1 MSRKKM
7 DEECMSGNAS
17 VPARSQTP
25 AEVPHAEQLPTQVT
39 VKITSL
45 LTSGPTLA
53 TASVDLNGVFAIRG
67 IKVVQGT
74 NGPFV
79 SMPSYKGTNGYR
91 DICFPCTK
99 EFREHFHTAVLDAY
113 QQELT
118 QAASRGQEKHNQEPP
133 APEMT
138 M

>member
-1 MSRKKM
+1 MSKSKM
-7 DEECMSGNAS
+7 TEECMSGNATA
-17 VPARSQTP
+17 PAQPQAP
-25 AEVPHAEQLPTQVT
+25 AEAPQVEQLPTQVT

-67 IKVVQGT
+67 IKVVRGT

-79 SMPSYKGTNGYR
+79 SMPSYKGSNGYR

-99 EFREHFHTAVLDAY
+99 EFREYFYNAVLNAY

-118 QAASRGQEKHNQEPP
+118 QAANRGQEKHSQEPP